1 MHWDKLEVPHKI
13 SRLVSGDG
21 GQVSPAEAEKEI
33 EEIKAEMKRLEAE
46 IAHKK
51 SALSESSQDPLPEQE
66 EESAEAE
73 AEKSRLEGEAKD
85 ALRRAEAEA
94 EEAKSEAEDAVRK
107 AEIEEEEAEEA
118 RVIAEIEEEE
128 AREAKAEAELAKR
141 RLDEA
146 VRKVEEAGKDI
157 EQFTADAERS
167 KREDAIVERV
177 GKRSGS
183 IDWSQIG
190 SSEGMSSDDLTRING
205 IDDFAQRKLNALGI
219 STFEQLSKIDSKI
232 TEVVN
237 DALEFVPG
245 RVAELEWTKQA
256 ITMIGLEGVDT
267 SSHGQEAL
275 EDTGMADLSAAK
287 INWAQIGKAG
297 DRKSDQLTKIK
308 GIDRD
313 IEKKLKVLGIR
324 TFEQISKMDKD
335 TSEAVNGAL
344 GLMQGRVT
352 KMMWSQQ
359 AMSLIEQG

>member
-1 MHWDKLEVPHKI
+1 M
-13 SRLVSGDG
+13 SGDG
-21 GQVSPAEAEKEI
+21 GQESPAEAKKEI
-33 EEIKAEMKRLEAE
+33 EEIKAQMKRLEAE
-46 IAHKK
+46 IAQKE
-51 SALSESSQDPLPEQE
+51 SALSEPNEDPVPEQE
-66 EESAEAE
+66 EGSVEEE
-73 AEKSRLEGEAKD
+73 EEKQRVEGEAKD
-85 ALRRAEAEA
+85 ALRRAEAKVV
-94 EEAKSEAEDAVRK
+94 EAKVEAEDAIRK

-118 RVIAEIEEEE
+118 RVIAEIEEDE

-141 RLDEA
+141 KLDEA

-157 EQFTADAERS
+157 EQFTADAEKN
-167 KREDAIVERV
+167 KREEAIVERV
-177 GKRSGS
+177 GQRSDT
-183 IDWSQIG
+183 IDWSHIG
-190 SSEGMSSDDLTRING
+190 KSEGRSPDDLTRING
-205 IDDFAQRKLNALGI
+205 IDDFTQRKLNALGI

-267 SSHGQEAL
+267 SSQSQEAL

-297 DRKSDQLTKIK
+297 DRKSDQLTQIK

-324 TFEQISKMDKD
+324 TLEQISKMDKD